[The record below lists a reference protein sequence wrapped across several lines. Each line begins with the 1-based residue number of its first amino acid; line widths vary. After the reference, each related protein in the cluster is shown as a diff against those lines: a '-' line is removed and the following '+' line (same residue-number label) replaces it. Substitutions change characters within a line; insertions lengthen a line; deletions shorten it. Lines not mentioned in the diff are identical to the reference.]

1 MRHLNVL
8 YARRESQALVGSP
21 ERNLLEQARTET
33 ERVSAGYRGAAFPA
47 LISTIAA
54 LPIVAGLIRGIGGL
68 NWLDQTVQVLLG
80 IGLFLGFGLISYL
93 LLQGAS
99 TARHRA
105 PLLLDG
111 PLRALWETLG
121 RAGHPPEDDATTFAA
136 VAIVMTVIGWFVVPA
151 ILALAFAAH

>member
-1 MRHLNVL
+1 M
-8 YARRESQALVGSP
+8 
-21 ERNLLEQARTET
+21 
-33 ERVSAGYRGAAFPA
+33 
-47 LISTIAA
+47 
-54 LPIVAGLIRGIGGL
+54 AGLIRGIGGL